1 MHSDLTEA
9 EIRSVDGMILFKEQ
23 EAWRTAYG
31 QLKQELAMREHID
44 NKP

>member
-1 MHSDLTEA
+1 MTDA
-9 EIRSVDGMILFKEQ
+9 EIQSVDGKILFKEQ

-31 QLKQELAMREHID
+31 QLKQELATREHID